1 MHRVVHSAL
10 ALSSLLVMLVQGS
23 RGDQAR
29 LKEAVAK
36 HGLQV
41 LAGPGFFETG
51 EITFATHSAPSR
63 CRRRHGRSCAYMHDT
78 YVQPCS

>member
-1 MHRVVHSAL
+1 MYVPRCFV
-10 ALSSLLVMLVQGS
+10 SSLAALLQGS
-23 RGDQAR
+23 RGDEAR

-51 EITFATHSAPSR
+51 EATLAADIKASR
-63 CRRRHGRSCAYMHDT
+63 CTCRR
-78 YVQPCS
+78 